1 MTTASTKSAPRSPP
15 SDRLPAGALG
25 AGAAPPTPPATRH
38 WSVVTSSWPPPPPH
52 RGGRAPGTRIGTG
65 AAPEPPKTPLGLLG
79 LVVVAGGSRTA
90 RYWAVYPGDTRV
102 RAACAIAVKFLARKQ
117 SSHELILAAKAS
129 NGGGH
134 SSCSTDTTPGRGSGW
149 PRLRGSGGV
158 PVRAR
163 GHSVGALR
171 GRQSP
176 ELIRLCAQSL
186 RANLLCRSRHF

>member
-1 MTTASTKSAPRSPP
+1 MRKEIERGNG
-15 SDRLPAGALG
+15 DMNER
-25 AGAAPPTPPATRH
+25 TRE
-38 WSVVTSSWPPPPPH
+38 
-52 RGGRAPGTRIGTG
+52 R
-65 AAPEPPKTPLGLLG
+65 
-79 LVVVAGGSRTA
+79 
-90 RYWAVYPGDTRV
+90 
-102 RAACAIAVKFLARKQ
+102 KFLARKQ

-134 SSCSTDTTPGRGSGW
+134 CSCSTDTTPDRGSGW

-176 ELIRLCAQSL
+176 ELIRRWASVL
-186 RANLLCRSRHF
+186 RANLLAAR

>member
-1 MTTASTKSAPRSPP
+1 MNER
-15 SDRLPAGALG
+15 
-25 AGAAPPTPPATRH
+25 TRE
-38 WSVVTSSWPPPPPH
+38 
-52 RGGRAPGTRIGTG
+52 R
-65 AAPEPPKTPLGLLG
+65 
-79 LVVVAGGSRTA
+79 
-90 RYWAVYPGDTRV
+90 
-102 RAACAIAVKFLARKQ
+102 KFLARKQ

-134 SSCSTDTTPGRGSGW
+134 CSCSTDTTPDRGSGW

-176 ELIRLCAQSL
+176 KLIRPWARVL
-186 RANLLCRSRHF
+186 RANLLAARATFERW

>member
-1 MTTASTKSAPRSPP
+1 MNER
-15 SDRLPAGALG
+15 
-25 AGAAPPTPPATRH
+25 TRERKF
-38 WSVVTSSWPPPPPH
+38 WPVT
-52 RGGRAPGTRIGTG
+52 
-65 AAPEPPKTPLGLLG
+65 
-79 LVVVAGGSRTA
+79 
-90 RYWAVYPGDTRV
+90 
-102 RAACAIAVKFLARKQ
+102 Q

-134 SSCSTDTTPGRGSGW
+134 CSCSTDTTPDRGSGW

-176 ELIRLCAQSL
+176 ELIRL
-186 RANLLCRSRHF
+186 

>member
-1 MTTASTKSAPRSPP
+1 MNER
-15 SDRLPAGALG
+15 
-25 AGAAPPTPPATRH
+25 TRE
-38 WSVVTSSWPPPPPH
+38 
-52 RGGRAPGTRIGTG
+52 R
-65 AAPEPPKTPLGLLG
+65 
-79 LVVVAGGSRTA
+79 
-90 RYWAVYPGDTRV
+90 
-102 RAACAIAVKFLARKQ
+102 KFLARKQ

-134 SSCSTDTTPGRGSGW
+134 CSCSTDTTPDRGSGW

-176 ELIRLCAQSL
+176 KLIRL
-186 RANLLCRSRHF
+186 

>member
-1 MTTASTKSAPRSPP
+1 MRKRE
-15 SDRLPAGALG
+15 REK
-25 AGAAPPTPPATRH
+25 
-38 WSVVTSSWPPPPPH
+38 
-52 RGGRAPGTRIGTG
+52 I
-65 AAPEPPKTPLGLLG
+65 
-79 LVVVAGGSRTA
+79 
-90 RYWAVYPGDTRV
+90 
-102 RAACAIAVKFLARKQ
+102 FMARKQ

-134 SSCSTDTTPGRGSGW
+134 CSCSTDTTPDRGSGW

-176 ELIRLCAQSL
+176 ELIRQPGLVLSPSDSIHPHSDTGNRPSGLGTGDGVAAAG
-186 RANLLCRSRHF
+186 RRRGGD

>member
-1 MTTASTKSAPRSPP
+1 MNER
-15 SDRLPAGALG
+15 
-25 AGAAPPTPPATRH
+25 TRERENF
-38 WSVVTSSWPPPPPH
+38 WP
-52 RGGRAPGTRIGTG
+52 
-65 AAPEPPKTPLGLLG
+65 
-79 LVVVAGGSRTA
+79 
-90 RYWAVYPGDTRV
+90 DT
-102 RAACAIAVKFLARKQ
+102 Q

-134 SSCSTDTTPGRGSGW
+134 CSCSTDTTPDRGSGW

-176 ELIRLCAQSL
+176 ELISSARQPLLAGPLLPVLSSL
-186 RANLLCRSRHF
+186 LPVPLLPTP

>member
-1 MTTASTKSAPRSPP
+1 MRE
-15 SDRLPAGALG
+15 RE
-25 AGAAPPTPPATRH
+25 RENF
-38 WSVVTSSWPPPPPH
+38 WP
-52 RGGRAPGTRIGTG
+52 
-65 AAPEPPKTPLGLLG
+65 
-79 LVVVAGGSRTA
+79 
-90 RYWAVYPGDTRV
+90 DT
-102 RAACAIAVKFLARKQ
+102 Q

-134 SSCSTDTTPGRGSGW
+134 CSCSTDTTPDRGSGW

-176 ELIRLCAQSL
+176 ELIRPWDPAASRQFALPLAAFSNRWITAWMIYRHEAQIGILGTSSSTNRDLGPLDRAIALKLQHENDSL
-186 RANLLCRSRHF
+186 RHDQPLEVSPGRV